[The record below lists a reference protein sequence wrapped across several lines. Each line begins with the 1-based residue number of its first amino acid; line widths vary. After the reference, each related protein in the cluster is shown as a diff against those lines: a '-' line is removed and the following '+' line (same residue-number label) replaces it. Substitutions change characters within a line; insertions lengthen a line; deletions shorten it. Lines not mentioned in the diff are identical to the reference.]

1 MAGRKEIIVNLG
13 TSHVS
18 ACIFLFENEQ
28 IKLSKFIHKT
38 TKPETSDEE
47 QWMDS
52 VRETL
57 KEICKENKIK
67 GPAKLIL
74 PGSKLLSKTL
84 RVPKVES
91 TKQRQVVSY
100 ELGQKMPFPLG
111 EMTWDFQVI
120 DDDGIEQEIL
130 AFAVKPRFTEELCK
144 IAYECGLLPT
154 HLCPGAI
161 LDHKVLVN
169 YRLLEQYQEKAL
181 VNIGAKTT
189 TLLFSNPSGF
199 LVRTINLGGSSL
211 TDSIAETFGISF
223 EKAEELKI
231 NFLENRLNSNEADP
245 AFEILR
251 TLIHNFFNK
260 IGQEIS
266 RSIVTY
272 KRLKKGK
279 SPECILASGNSTA
292 SSSLVKFL
300 AESQQLPVF
309 NFDPLEMLEL
319 DETLDENHSKI
330 PFTISEPL
338 GFALLIAKQE
348 NALNVINLIPQKSI
362 KELKFKRKKVYL
374 SIASIC
380 IACLPIYPI
389 FKILETEEKLLSYSY
404 DLKRDIDLNNN
415 KIRELNSQKESLS
428 SYENFNTKINE
439 FQLEL
444 SNLSKRL
451 YSQTRFI
458 NSLQKL
464 TQSDEINNIWI
475 DSIKYND
482 SSANSNNAAVGT
494 RDTSAETVVYLTGRY
509 LVELQD
515 LDKLDTNL
523 RRNNLID
530 ANSLIQESLTQ
541 GINDIPQVSSLS
553 KKVFSTEGKGDLFNR
568 YFTHFELELTLDPS
582 K

>member
-18 ACIFLFENEQ
+18 VCVFSFDKQQ
-28 IKLSKFIHKT
+28 IKLSKFLHKT
-38 TKPETSDEE
+38 AKPESSDEE
-47 QWMDS
+47 HWMDFI
-52 VRETL
+52 RETL
-57 KEICKENKIK
+57 NEICKENKIK
-67 GPAKLIL
+67 GPARLIL

-91 TKQRQVVSY
+91 AKQRQVVSY
-100 ELGQKMPFPLG
+100 ELGQKMPFPLA

-130 AFAVKPRFTEELCK
+130 AFAVKPHFTSELCK
-144 IAYECGLLPT
+144 IAYQCGLLPT

-161 LDHKVLVN
+161 LDHQVLVN
-169 YRLLEQYQEKAL
+169 YRTLEQYNEKVL

-211 TDSIAETFGISF
+211 TDSIAENFGISF
-223 EKAEELKI
+223 DKAEELKI
-231 NFLENRLNSNEADP
+231 NYLENRLNANTTDP
-245 AFEILR
+245 ALEILR
-251 TLIHNFFNK
+251 TLTHNFFNK

-300 AESQQLPVF
+300 EESQQLPVF
-309 NFDPLEMLEL
+309 NFDPQEMVELE
-319 DETLDENHSKI
+319 ETTAENHSRL
-330 PFTISEPL
+330 PFIISEPL
-338 GFALLIAKQE
+338 GFALLISKQE
-348 NALNVINLIPQKSI
+348 NALNLIPKKSI
-362 KELKFKRKKVYL
+362 KELNFKQKKVYL
-374 SIASIC
+374 SIASLC
-380 IACLPIYPI
+380 IALLPI
-389 FKILETEEKLLSYSY
+389 FTVLKTLRSEESLLNYSN
-404 DLKRDIDLNNN
+404 DLKGELELNNN
-415 KIRELNSQKESLS
+415 KLKDLNSKKVSLD
-428 SYENFNTKINE
+428 SYENYNIKINE
-439 FQLEL
+439 FLKQLDYL
-444 SNLSKRL
+444 STGL

-458 NSLQKL
+458 NSLQNL
-464 TQSDEINNIWI
+464 TQSEKINNIWL
-475 DSIKYND
+475 DSIKYLE
-482 SSANSNNAAVGT
+482 SSTNLSNTHFGPMNTTTEILVNI
-494 RDTSAETVVYLTGRY
+494 TGRY
-509 LVELQD
+509 LVELND
-515 LDKLDTNL
+515 ADIMDANS

-530 ANSLIQESLTQ
+530 ANSLIQETLTQ
-541 GINDIPQVSSLS
+541 AITVIPQVKSLS

-568 YFTHFELELTLDPS
+568 YFTHFEMELSLELS

>member
-1 MAGRKEIIVNLG
+1 MASRKEIIVNLG

-18 ACIFLFENEQ
+18 VCIFSFKNGQ
-28 IKLSKFIHKT
+28 IKLSDFVHKS
-38 TKPETSDEE
+38 TKPESSDEE

-57 KEICKENKIK
+57 SEICRENKIK

-100 ELGQKMPFPLG
+100 ELSQKMPFPLT

-144 IAYECGLLPT
+144 IAYDCGLLPT

-161 LDHKVLVN
+161 LDHKVLVD
-169 YRLLEQYQEKAL
+169 YRPLEQYQEKAL

-211 TDSIAETFGISF
+211 TDSIAENFGISF
-223 EKAEELKI
+223 DKAEELKI
-231 NFLENRLNSNEADP
+231 NYLDNRLNANATDP
-245 AFEILR
+245 ALEILR
-251 TLIHNFFNK
+251 TLTHNFFNK

-292 SSSLVKFL
+292 SSSLLKFL
-300 AESQQLPVF
+300 QESQQLPVF

-319 DETLDENHSKI
+319 EETFEENHSII
-330 PFTISEPL
+330 PFIISEPL
-338 GFALLIAKQE
+338 GFALLVSNQE
-348 NALNVINLIPQKSI
+348 NALNLIPKKSI

-374 SIASIC
+374 SFASFC
-380 IACLPIYPI
+380 IALLPIFTI
-389 FKILETEEKLLSYSY
+389 IKTLKSEENLLKYSK
-404 DLKRDIDLNNN
+404 DLKRDLEFNSNNLNDLNS
-415 KIRELNSQKESLS
+415 KKSSLDT
-428 SYENFNTKINE
+428 YENYNLKLFE
-439 FQLEL
+439 FLKQLDY
-444 SNLSKRL
+444 SNKSLF
-451 YSQTRFI
+451 SQTRFI
-458 NSLQKL
+458 NSLQNL

-475 DSIKYND
+475 DSIKYLEIFTN
-482 SSANSNNAAVGT
+482 SLNGSAGT
-494 RDTSAETVVYLTGRY
+494 QDNPVLTPINITGRY
-509 LVELQD
+509 LVELND
-515 LDKLDTNL
+515 VNNLDPES
-523 RRNNLID
+523 RRNELID

-541 GINDIPQVSSLS
+541 GITDIPQVTSLT

-568 YFTHFELELTLDPS
+568 YFTHFELELSLDLS

>member
-1 MAGRKEIIVNLG
+1 MASRKEIIVNLG

-18 ACIFLFENEQ
+18 VCIFSFENGQ
-28 IKLSKFIHKT
+28 IKLSDFVHKS
-38 TKPETSDEE
+38 TKPESSDEE

-57 KEICKENKIK
+57 NEICRENKIK

-91 TKQRQVVSY
+91 SKQRQVVSY
-100 ELGQKMPFPLG
+100 ELSQKMPFPLT

-144 IAYECGLLPT
+144 IAYDCGLLPT

-169 YRLLEQYQEKAL
+169 YRPLEQYQEKAL

-211 TDSIAETFGISF
+211 TDSIAENFGISF
-223 EKAEELKI
+223 DKAEELKI
-231 NFLENRLNSNEADP
+231 NYLDNRLNANATDP
-245 AFEILR
+245 ALEILR
-251 TLIHNFFNK
+251 TLTHNFFNK

-292 SSSLVKFL
+292 SSSLLKFL
-300 AESQQLPVF
+300 QESQQLPVF

-319 DETLDENHSKI
+319 EETFEENHSII
-330 PFTISEPL
+330 PFIISEPL
-338 GFALLIAKQE
+338 GFALLVSNQE
-348 NALNVINLIPQKSI
+348 NVLNLIPKKSI

-374 SIASIC
+374 SFASFC
-380 IACLPIYPI
+380 IALLPIFTI
-389 FKILETEEKLLSYSY
+389 IKTLKSEENLLKYSK
-404 DLKRDIDLNNN
+404 DLKRDLEFNSNNLNDLNS
-415 KIRELNSQKESLS
+415 KKSSLDT
-428 SYENFNTKINE
+428 YENYNLKLFE
-439 FQLEL
+439 FLKQLDY
-444 SNLSKRL
+444 SNKSLF
-451 YSQTRFI
+451 SQTRFI
-458 NSLQKL
+458 NSLQNL

-475 DSIKYND
+475 DSIKYLEIFTN
-482 SSANSNNAAVGT
+482 SLNGSAGKLANPVLTPINI
-494 RDTSAETVVYLTGRY
+494 TGRY
-509 LVELQD
+509 LVELND
-515 LDKLDTNL
+515 VNNLDPES
-523 RRNNLID
+523 RRNELID

-541 GINDIPQVSSLS
+541 GITDIPQVTSLT

-568 YFTHFELELTLDPS
+568 YFTHFELELSLDLS

>member
-1 MAGRKEIIVNLG
+1 MAGRKDIIVNLG

-18 ACIFLFENEQ
+18 VCIFSFENEQ
-28 IKLSKFIHKT
+28 IKLTNFVHKN
-38 TKPETSDEE
+38 TKSESSDEE
-47 QWMDS
+47 HWMDS
-52 VRETL
+52 VRATL
-57 KEICKENKIK
+57 SEICRENKIK

-100 ELGQKMPFPLG
+100 ELSQKMPFPLT

-144 IAYECGLLPT
+144 IAYGCGLLPT

-169 YRLLEQYQEKAL
+169 YRSLEQYQEKAL

-211 TDSIAETFGISF
+211 TDSIAENFGISF
-223 EKAEELKI
+223 DKAEELKI
-231 NFLENRLNSNEADP
+231 NYLDNRLNADATDP
-245 AFEILR
+245 ALEILR
-251 TLIHNFFNK
+251 TLTHNFFNK

-292 SSSLVKFL
+292 SSLMLKFL
-300 AESQQLPVF
+300 EESQQLPVF
-309 NFDPLEMLEL
+309 NFDPQEILEL
-319 DETLDENHSKI
+319 EENLEENHSRI
-330 PFTISEPL
+330 PFIISEPL
-338 GFALLIAKQE
+338 GFALLVSKKE
-348 NALNVINLIPQKSI
+348 NALNLIPKKSI

-374 SIASIC
+374 SIASFC
-380 IACLPIYPI
+380 IALLPIFTI
-389 FKILETEEKLLSYSY
+389 FETLRSEENLINYSN
-404 DLKRDIDLNNN
+404 DLKRDLDFNNKKLKDLNS
-415 KIRELNSQKESLS
+415 KKSTLET
-428 SYENFNTKINE
+428 YENYNLKVYE
-439 FQLEL
+439 FLKQLDY
-444 SNLSKRL
+444 SNKNLH
-451 YSQTRFI
+451 SQTRFI
-458 NSLQKL
+458 NSLQNL

-475 DSIKYND
+475 DSIKYLESFTNSINGSAYRQKD
-482 SSANSNNAAVGT
+482 SALTPINI
-494 RDTSAETVVYLTGRY
+494 TGRY
-509 LVELQD
+509 LVELND
-515 LDKLDTNL
+515 LNKMDPNS

-541 GINDIPQVSSLS
+541 GIIDIPQVNSLN
-553 KKVFSTEGKGDLFNR
+553 KTVFSTEGKGDLFNR
-568 YFTHFELELTLDPS
+568 YFTHFELELTLDLS

>member
-1 MAGRKEIIVNLG
+1 MAGRREIIVNLG

-18 ACIFLFENEQ
+18 VCIFSFNDEQ
-28 IKLSKFIHKT
+28 IKLSDFVHKT
-38 TKPETSDEE
+38 TKPQSSDEE

-57 KEICKENKIK
+57 SEICKENKIK

-100 ELGQKMPFPLG
+100 ELGQKMPFPLT

-144 IAYECGLLPT
+144 IAYDCGLLPT

-169 YRLLEQYQEKAL
+169 YRSLEQYHEKAL

-211 TDSIAETFGISF
+211 TDSIAENFGISF
-223 EKAEELKI
+223 DKAEELKI
-231 NFLENRLNSNEADP
+231 NYLENRLNANATDP
-245 AFEILR
+245 ALEILR
-251 TLIHNFFNK
+251 TLTHNFFNK

-300 AESQQLPVF
+300 EESQQLPVF

-319 DETLDENHSKI
+319 EETFDENHSKI
-330 PFTISEPL
+330 PFIISEPL
-338 GFALLIAKQE
+338 GFAILISKQE
-348 NALNVINLIPQKSI
+348 NALNLIPKKSI
-362 KELKFKRKKVYL
+362 KELNFKRKKVYL
-374 SIASIC
+374 SIASFC
-380 IACLPIYPI
+380 IALLPIFTI
-389 FKILETEEKLLSYSY
+389 FKTLRIEEDLLNYSN
-404 DLKRDIDLNNN
+404 DLKRDLDLNNN
-415 KIRELNSQKESLS
+415 KLENLNSKKSSLDT
-428 SYENFNTKINE
+428 YENYNIKIYE
-439 FQLEL
+439 FLKQLDH
-444 SNLSKRL
+444 SNKIL

-458 NSLQKL
+458 NSLQNL
-464 TQSDEINNIWI
+464 TQSEGINNIWI
-475 DSIKYND
+475 DSIKYLESFTD
-482 SSANSNNAAVGT
+482 SVNASVGIQDNT
-494 RDTSAETVVYLTGRY
+494 ALTPINITGRY
-509 LVELQD
+509 LVELND
-515 LDKLDTNL
+515 VNKIDPSS

-530 ANSLIQESLTQ
+530 SNSLVQESLTQ
-541 GINDIPQVSSLS
+541 GITDIPQVASLT
-553 KKVFSTEGKGDLFNR
+553 KTVFSTEGKGDLFNR
-568 YFTHFELELTLDPS
+568 YFTHFELELTLDLS

>member
-1 MAGRKEIIVNLG
+1 MASRKEIIVNLG

-18 ACIFLFENEQ
+18 VCIFSFENGQ
-28 IKLSKFIHKT
+28 IKLSDFVHKS
-38 TKPETSDEE
+38 TKPESSDEE
-47 QWMDS
+47 QWMDY

-57 KEICKENKIK
+57 NEICRGNKIK

-100 ELGQKMPFPLG
+100 ELSQKMPFPLT

-144 IAYECGLLPT
+144 IAYDCGLLPT

-169 YRLLEQYQEKAL
+169 YRPLEQYQEKAL

-211 TDSIAETFGISF
+211 TDSIAENFGISF
-223 EKAEELKI
+223 DKAEELKI
-231 NFLENRLNSNEADP
+231 NYLDNRLNANATDP
-245 AFEILR
+245 ALEILR
-251 TLIHNFFNK
+251 TLTHNFFNK

-292 SSSLVKFL
+292 SSSLLKFL
-300 AESQQLPVF
+300 QESQQLPVF

-319 DETLDENHSKI
+319 EETFEENHSII
-330 PFTISEPL
+330 PFIISEPL
-338 GFALLIAKQE
+338 GFALLVSNQE
-348 NALNVINLIPQKSI
+348 NVLNLIPKKSI

-374 SIASIC
+374 SIASFC
-380 IACLPIYPI
+380 IALLPIFTIIKTLKSEENLLKYS
-389 FKILETEEKLLSYSY
+389 KDLRRDLEFNSNNLS
-404 DLKRDIDLNNN
+404 DLNSKKSSLDTYEDYNLKLFEFLKQLDYSN
-415 KIRELNSQKESLS
+415 KSL
-428 SYENFNTKINE
+428 F
-439 FQLEL
+439 
-444 SNLSKRL
+444 
-451 YSQTRFI
+451 SQTRFI
-458 NSLQKL
+458 NSLQNL

-475 DSIKYND
+475 DSIKYLE
-482 SSANSNNAAVGT
+482 SSRICSILLVNKDNPVLTLVNI
-494 RDTSAETVVYLTGRY
+494 TGRY
-509 LVELQD
+509 LVELND
-515 LDKLDTNL
+515 VNNLDAES

-541 GINDIPQVSSLS
+541 GITDIPQVTSLT

-568 YFTHFELELTLDPS
+568 YFTHFELELSLDLS

>member
-1 MAGRKEIIVNLG
+1 MAGRREIIVNLG

-18 ACIFLFENEQ
+18 VCIFSFNNEQ
-28 IKLSKFIHKT
+28 IKLCKFIHKT
-38 TKPETSDEE
+38 TKSESSDEE

-57 KEICKENKIK
+57 NEICRDNKIK

-100 ELGQKMPFPLG
+100 ELGQKMPFPLA

-199 LVRTINLGGSSL
+199 LARTINLGGSSL

-223 EKAEELKI
+223 DKAEELKI
-231 NFLENRLNSNEADP
+231 NYLENSSNSNEADP

-309 NFDPLEMLEL
+309 HFDPLEMLEL
-319 DETLDENHSKI
+319 DETFDENHSKI
-330 PFTISEPL
+330 PFIISEPL
-338 GFALLIAKQE
+338 GFALLISKQE
-348 NALNVINLIPQKSI
+348 NDLNVINLIPNKSI

-380 IACLPIYPI
+380 LACLPINPI
-389 FKILETEEKLLSYSY
+389 LKILKSEEKLLNYTY
-404 DLKRDIDLNNN
+404 DLKRDIDLNNI
-415 KIRELNSQKESLS
+415 KLRELNTKKKSLG

-475 DSIKYND
+475 DSIKYVD
-482 SSANSNNAAVGT
+482 SSTNSNNVALGT
-494 RDTSAETVVYLTGRY
+494 RDTSAETVVNITGRY
-509 LVELQD
+509 LVELQGM
-515 LDKLDTNL
+515 DKLDPNL

>member
-1 MAGRKEIIVNLG
+1 MASRKEIIVNLG

-18 ACIFLFENEQ
+18 VCIFSFENGQ
-28 IKLSKFIHKT
+28 IKLSDFVHKS
-38 TKPETSDEE
+38 TKPESSDEE

-57 KEICKENKIK
+57 NEICRENKIK

-100 ELGQKMPFPLG
+100 ELSQKMPFPLT

-144 IAYECGLLPT
+144 IAYDCGLLPT

-169 YRLLEQYQEKAL
+169 YRPLEQYQEKAL

-211 TDSIAETFGISF
+211 TDSIAENFGISF
-223 EKAEELKI
+223 DKAEELKI
-231 NFLENRLNSNEADP
+231 NYLDNRLNANATDP
-245 AFEILR
+245 ALEILR
-251 TLIHNFFNK
+251 TLTHNFFIK

-292 SSSLVKFL
+292 SSSLLKFL
-300 AESQQLPVF
+300 QESQQLPVF

-319 DETLDENHSKI
+319 EETFEENHSII
-330 PFTISEPL
+330 PFIISEPL
-338 GFALLIAKQE
+338 GFALLVSNQE
-348 NALNVINLIPQKSI
+348 NVLNLIPKKSI

-374 SIASIC
+374 SIASFC
-380 IACLPIYPI
+380 IALLPIFTI
-389 FKILETEEKLLSYSY
+389 IKTLKSEENLLKYSK
-404 DLKRDIDLNNN
+404 DLKGDLEFNSNNLNDLNS
-415 KIRELNSQKESLS
+415 KKSSLDT
-428 SYENFNTKINE
+428 YENYNLKLFE
-439 FQLEL
+439 FLKQLDY
-444 SNLSKRL
+444 SNKSLF
-451 YSQTRFI
+451 SQTRFI
-458 NSLQKL
+458 NSLQNL

-475 DSIKYND
+475 DSIKYLEIFTN
-482 SSANSNNAAVGT
+482 SLNGSAGKLANPLLTPINI
-494 RDTSAETVVYLTGRY
+494 TGRY
-509 LVELQD
+509 LVELND
-515 LDKLDTNL
+515 VNNLDPES
-523 RRNNLID
+523 RRNELID

-541 GINDIPQVSSLS
+541 GITDIPQVTSLT

-568 YFTHFELELTLDPS
+568 YFTHFELELSLDLS

>member
-1 MAGRKEIIVNLG
+1 
-13 TSHVS
+13 VS
-18 ACIFLFENEQ
+18 VCIFSFENGQ
-28 IKLSKFIHKT
+28 IKLSDFVHKS
-38 TKPETSDEE
+38 TKPESSDEE

-57 KEICKENKIK
+57 NEICRENKIK

-91 TKQRQVVSY
+91 SKQRQVVSY
-100 ELGQKMPFPLG
+100 ELSQKMPFPLT

-144 IAYECGLLPT
+144 IAYDCGLLPT

-169 YRLLEQYQEKAL
+169 YRPLEQYQEKAL

-211 TDSIAETFGISF
+211 TDSIAENFGISF
-223 EKAEELKI
+223 DKAEELKI
-231 NFLENRLNSNEADP
+231 NYLDNRLNANATDP
-245 AFEILR
+245 ALEILR
-251 TLIHNFFNK
+251 TLTHNFFNK

-292 SSSLVKFL
+292 SSSLLKFL
-300 AESQQLPVF
+300 QESQQLPVF

-319 DETLDENHSKI
+319 EETFEENHSII
-330 PFTISEPL
+330 PFIISEPL
-338 GFALLIAKQE
+338 GFALLVSNQE
-348 NALNVINLIPQKSI
+348 NVLNLIPKKSI

-374 SIASIC
+374 SFASFC
-380 IACLPIYPI
+380 IALLPIFTI
-389 FKILETEEKLLSYSY
+389 IKTLKSEENLLKYSK
-404 DLKRDIDLNNN
+404 DLKRDLEFNSNNLNDLNS
-415 KIRELNSQKESLS
+415 KKSSLDT
-428 SYENFNTKINE
+428 YENYNLKLFE
-439 FQLEL
+439 FLKQLDY
-444 SNLSKRL
+444 SNKSLF
-451 YSQTRFI
+451 SQTRFI
-458 NSLQKL
+458 NSLQNL

-475 DSIKYND
+475 DSIKYLEIFTN
-482 SSANSNNAAVGT
+482 SLNGSAGKLANPVLTPINI
-494 RDTSAETVVYLTGRY
+494 TGRY
-509 LVELQD
+509 LVELND
-515 LDKLDTNL
+515 VNNLDPES
-523 RRNNLID
+523 RRNELID

-541 GINDIPQVSSLS
+541 GITDIPQVTSLT

-568 YFTHFELELTLDPS
+568 YFTHFELELSLDLS

>member
-1 MAGRKEIIVNLG
+1 MASRKEIIVNLG

-18 ACIFLFENEQ
+18 VCIFSFENGQ
-28 IKLSKFIHKT
+28 IKLSDFVHKS
-38 TKPETSDEE
+38 TKPESSDEE

-57 KEICKENKIK
+57 NEICRENKIK

-100 ELGQKMPFPLG
+100 ELSQKMPFPLT

-144 IAYECGLLPT
+144 IAYDCGLLPT

-169 YRLLEQYQEKAL
+169 YRPLEQYQEKAL

-211 TDSIAETFGISF
+211 TDSIAENFGISF
-223 EKAEELKI
+223 DKAEELKI
-231 NFLENRLNSNEADP
+231 NYLDNRLNANATDP
-245 AFEILR
+245 ALEILR
-251 TLIHNFFNK
+251 TLTHNFFNK

-292 SSSLVKFL
+292 SSSLLKFL
-300 AESQQLPVF
+300 QESQQLPVF

-319 DETLDENHSKI
+319 EETFEENHSII
-330 PFTISEPL
+330 PFIISEPL
-338 GFALLIAKQE
+338 GFALLVSNQE
-348 NALNVINLIPQKSI
+348 NVLNLIPKKSI

-374 SIASIC
+374 SIASFC
-380 IACLPIYPI
+380 IALLPIFTIIKTLKSEENLLKYS
-389 FKILETEEKLLSYSY
+389 KELRRDLEFNSNNLN
-404 DLKRDIDLNNN
+404 DLNSKKSSLDTYEDYNLKLFEFLKQLDYSN
-415 KIRELNSQKESLS
+415 KCLH
-428 SYENFNTKINE
+428 
-439 FQLEL
+439 
-444 SNLSKRL
+444 
-451 YSQTRFI
+451 SQTRFI

-475 DSIKYND
+475 DSIKYLEIFTNSLNG
-482 SSANSNNAAVGT
+482 SSGTQNNPVLT
-494 RDTSAETVVYLTGRY
+494 PVNITGRY
-509 LVELQD
+509 LVELND
-515 LDKLDTNL
+515 VNNLDPES

-541 GINDIPQVSSLS
+541 GITDIPQVTSLT

-568 YFTHFELELTLDPS
+568 YFTHFELELSLDLS

>member
-1 MAGRKEIIVNLG
+1 MASRKEIIVNLG

-18 ACIFLFENEQ
+18 VCIFSFENGQ
-28 IKLSKFIHKT
+28 IKLSDFVHKS
-38 TKPETSDEE
+38 TKPESSDEE

-57 KEICKENKIK
+57 IEICRENKIK

-100 ELGQKMPFPLG
+100 ELSQKMPFPLT

-144 IAYECGLLPT
+144 IAYDCGLLPT

-169 YRLLEQYQEKAL
+169 YSPLEQYQEKAL

-211 TDSIAETFGISF
+211 TDSIAENFGISF
-223 EKAEELKI
+223 DKAEELKI
-231 NFLENRLNSNEADP
+231 NYLDNRLNANATDP
-245 AFEILR
+245 ALEILR
-251 TLIHNFFNK
+251 TLTHNFFNK
-260 IGQEIS
+260 LGQEIS

-292 SSSLVKFL
+292 SSSLLKFL
-300 AESQQLPVF
+300 QESQQLPVF

-319 DETLDENHSKI
+319 EETFEENHSII
-330 PFTISEPL
+330 PFIISEPL
-338 GFALLIAKQE
+338 GFALLVSNQE
-348 NALNVINLIPQKSI
+348 NALNLIPKKSI

-374 SIASIC
+374 SIASFC
-380 IACLPIYPI
+380 ISFLPIYPI
-389 FKILETEEKLLSYSY
+389 LQTLKSEEKLLNYSN
-404 DLKRDIDLNNN
+404 DLKKDVDSNNN
-415 KIRELNSQKESLS
+415 KIRELNTQKSALDN
-428 SYENFNTKINE
+428 YENYNIKINE
-439 FQLEL
+439 YLKQLDY
-444 SNLSKRL
+444 LSKSL
-451 YSQTRFI
+451 YSQTRFT
-458 NSLQKL
+458 NSLQNL
-464 TQSDEINNIWI
+464 TQSDEINNIWL
-475 DSIKYND
+475 DSIKYLE
-482 SSANSNNAAVGT
+482 SSANLINT
-494 RDTSAETVVYLTGRY
+494 PLDLDDTSNEALVNITGRY
-509 LVELQD
+509 LVELHD
-515 LDKLDTNL
+515 VDKMDASSL
-523 RRNNLID
+523 RNNLID
-530 ANSLIQESLTQ
+530 SNSLIQETLIQ
-541 GINDIPQVSSLS
+541 GITNIPQVASLS
-553 KKVFSTEGKGDLFNR
+553 KMVFSTEGKGDLFKR
-568 YFTHFELELTLDPS
+568 YFTHFELELTVDLS

>member
-1 MAGRKEIIVNLG
+1 MASRKEIIVNLG

-18 ACIFLFENEQ
+18 VCIFSFDNGQ
-28 IKLSKFIHKT
+28 IKLSDFVHKS
-38 TKPETSDEE
+38 TKPESSDEE

-57 KEICKENKIK
+57 IEICRENKIK
-67 GPAKLIL
+67 GSAKLIL

-91 TKQRQVVSY
+91 TKQRKVVSY
-100 ELGQKMPFPLG
+100 ELSQKMPFPLT

-144 IAYECGLLPT
+144 IAYDCGLLPT

-161 LDHKVLVN
+161 LDHNVLVN
-169 YRLLEQYQEKAL
+169 YRPLEQYNEKAL

-211 TDSIAETFGISF
+211 TDSIAENFGISF
-223 EKAEELKI
+223 DKAEELKI
-231 NFLENRLNSNEADP
+231 NYLENRLNANATDP
-245 AFEILR
+245 AIEVLR
-251 TLIHNFFNK
+251 TLTHNFFNK

-292 SSSLVKFL
+292 SISLVKFL
-300 AESQQLPVF
+300 SESQQLPVL
-309 NFDPLEMLEL
+309 NFDPGEMLEL
-319 DETLDENHSKI
+319 EETIEDKKSKL
-330 PFTISEPL
+330 PFIITEPL
-338 GFALLIAKQE
+338 GFALLISKQE

-362 KELKFKRKKVYL
+362 KELKFKQKKIYL
-374 SIASIC
+374 SIASFC
-380 IACLPIYPI
+380 IAFLPIYPI
-389 FKILETEEKLLSYSY
+389 FKALESEDELLSYSY
-404 DLKRDIDLNNN
+404 NLKRDLVLSSNKLN
-415 KIRELNSQKESLS
+415 ELNFKKISLQT
-428 SYENFNTKINE
+428 YETYNIKINE
-439 FQLEL
+439 FLKQLDYL
-444 SNLSKRL
+444 SETL

-458 NSLQKL
+458 NSLQNL
-464 TQSDEINNIWI
+464 TQSNEINNIWL
-475 DSIKYND
+475 DSIKYLEGSTSLINTA
-482 SSANSNNAAVGT
+482 ANTSDLSN
-494 RDTSAETVVYLTGRY
+494 ETLVNITGRY
-509 LVELQD
+509 LVD
-515 LDKLDTNL
+515 LNDVGKMDADS

-530 ANSLIQESLTQ
+530 ANSLIQENLTQ
-541 GINDIPQVSSLS
+541 GIADIPQVSSLS
-553 KKVFSTEGKGDLFNR
+553 KKVFSTDGKGDLFNR
-568 YFTHFELELTLDPS
+568 YFTHFELELTLDIS

>member
-18 ACIFLFENEQ
+18 VCIFSFENEQ
-28 IKLSKFIHKT
+28 IKLSNFVHKT
-38 TKPETSDEE
+38 TNPESVDEE
-47 QWMDS
+47 QWMGS
-52 VRETL
+52 VRDTL
-57 KEICKENKIK
+57 NEICKVNKIK

-74 PGSKLLSKTL
+74 PGNKLLSKTL

-100 ELGQKMPFPLG
+100 ELGQKMPFPLA

-130 AFAVKPRFTEELCK
+130 AFAVKPRFSEELCK

-169 YRLLEQYQEKAL
+169 YRSLEQYQEKAL

-211 TDSIAETFGISF
+211 TDSIADTFGISF
-223 EKAEELKI
+223 DKAEELKI
-231 NFLENRLNSNEADP
+231 NYLENRLNSNESDP
-245 AFEILR
+245 ALEILR
-251 TLIHNFFNK
+251 TLTHNFFNK
-260 IGQEIS
+260 MGQEIS

-292 SSSLVKFL
+292 SSSLQKFL

-319 DETLDENHSKI
+319 EETFDENHSKI
-330 PFTISEPL
+330 PFVTSEPL
-338 GFALLIAKQE
+338 GFALLISKQK
-348 NALNVINLIPQKSI
+348 NALNVINLIPKKII
-362 KELKFKRKKVYL
+362 KELNFKRKKIYL
-374 SIASIC
+374 STASLC
-380 IACLPIYPI
+380 IALLPIYPI
-389 FKILETEEKLLSYSY
+389 LNNLKSEEKLLNYSH
-404 DLKRDIDLNNN
+404 DLKRDLDLNNN
-415 KIRELNSQKESLS
+415 KHRELNSKKSSLET
-428 SYENFNTKINE
+428 YENYNIKINE
-439 FQLEL
+439 FLIQLDY
-444 SNLSKRL
+444 LSKNL

-458 NSLQKL
+458 NSLQNL

-475 DSIKYND
+475 DSIKYLDHTKNLI
-482 SSANSNNAAVGT
+482 NAPVGT
-494 RDTSAETVVYLTGRY
+494 RDTSAETLVKITGRY
-509 LVELQD
+509 LVELND
-515 LDKLDTNL
+515 VDKMDPNS

-541 GINDIPQVSSLS
+541 GITDMLQVNSLT

-568 YFTHFELELTLDPS
+568 YFTHFELELNLDSS

>member
-1 MAGRKEIIVNLG
+1 MASRKEIIVNLG

-18 ACIFLFENEQ
+18 VCIFSFENGQ
-28 IKLSKFIHKT
+28 IKLSDFVHKS
-38 TKPETSDEE
+38 TKPESSDEE

-57 KEICKENKIK
+57 NEICRENKIK

-91 TKQRQVVSY
+91 SKQRQVVSY
-100 ELGQKMPFPLG
+100 ELSQKMPFPLT

-144 IAYECGLLPT
+144 IAYDCGLLPT

-169 YRLLEQYQEKAL
+169 YRPLEQYQEKAL

-189 TLLFSNPSGF
+189 TLLFLNPSGF

-211 TDSIAETFGISF
+211 TDSIAENFGISF
-223 EKAEELKI
+223 DKAEELKI
-231 NFLENRLNSNEADP
+231 NYLDNRLNANATDP
-245 AFEILR
+245 ALEILR
-251 TLIHNFFNK
+251 TLTHNFFNK

-292 SSSLVKFL
+292 SSSLLKFL
-300 AESQQLPVF
+300 QESQQLPVF

-319 DETLDENHSKI
+319 EETFEENHSII
-330 PFTISEPL
+330 PFIISEPL
-338 GFALLIAKQE
+338 GFALLVSNQE
-348 NALNVINLIPQKSI
+348 NVLNLIPKKSI

-374 SIASIC
+374 SFASFC
-380 IACLPIYPI
+380 IALLPIFTI
-389 FKILETEEKLLSYSY
+389 IKTLKSEENLLKYSK
-404 DLKRDIDLNNN
+404 DLKRDLEFNSNNLNDLNS
-415 KIRELNSQKESLS
+415 KKSSLDT
-428 SYENFNTKINE
+428 YENYNLKLFE
-439 FQLEL
+439 FLKQLDY
-444 SNLSKRL
+444 SNKSLF
-451 YSQTRFI
+451 SQTRFI
-458 NSLQKL
+458 NSLQNL

-475 DSIKYND
+475 DSIKYLEIFTN
-482 SSANSNNAAVGT
+482 SLNGSAGKLANPVLTPINI
-494 RDTSAETVVYLTGRY
+494 TGRY
-509 LVELQD
+509 LVELND
-515 LDKLDTNL
+515 VNNLDPES
-523 RRNNLID
+523 RRNELID

-541 GINDIPQVSSLS
+541 GITDIPQVTSLT

-568 YFTHFELELTLDPS
+568 YFTHFELELSLDLS

>member
-1 MAGRKEIIVNLG
+1 MASRKEIIVNLG

-18 ACIFLFENEQ
+18 VCIFSFENGQ
-28 IKLSKFIHKT
+28 IKLSDFLHKS
-38 TKPETSDEE
+38 TKPESSDEE

-57 KEICKENKIK
+57 NEICRENKIK

-100 ELGQKMPFPLG
+100 ELSQKMPFPLT

-144 IAYECGLLPT
+144 IAYDCGLLPT

-169 YRLLEQYQEKAL
+169 YRPLEQYQEKAL

-211 TDSIAETFGISF
+211 TDSIAENFGISF
-223 EKAEELKI
+223 DKAEELKI
-231 NFLENRLNSNEADP
+231 NYLDNRLNANATDP
-245 AFEILR
+245 ALEILR
-251 TLIHNFFNK
+251 TLTHNFFIK

-292 SSSLVKFL
+292 SSSLLKFL
-300 AESQQLPVF
+300 QESQQLPVF

-319 DETLDENHSKI
+319 EETFEENHSII
-330 PFTISEPL
+330 PFIISEPL
-338 GFALLIAKQE
+338 GFALLVSNQE
-348 NALNVINLIPQKSI
+348 NVLNLIPKKSI

-374 SIASIC
+374 SIASFC
-380 IACLPIYPI
+380 IALLPIFTI
-389 FKILETEEKLLSYSY
+389 IKTLKSEENLLKYSK
-404 DLKRDIDLNNN
+404 DLKRDLEFNSNNLNDLNS
-415 KIRELNSQKESLS
+415 KKSSLDT
-428 SYENFNTKINE
+428 YENYNLKLFE
-439 FQLEL
+439 FLKQLDY
-444 SNLSKRL
+444 SNKSLF
-451 YSQTRFI
+451 SQTRFI
-458 NSLQKL
+458 NSLQNL

-475 DSIKYND
+475 DSIKYLEIFTN
-482 SSANSNNAAVGT
+482 SLNGSAGKLANPVLTPINI
-494 RDTSAETVVYLTGRY
+494 TGRY
-509 LVELQD
+509 LVELND
-515 LDKLDTNL
+515 VNNLDPES
-523 RRNNLID
+523 RRNELID

-541 GINDIPQVSSLS
+541 GITDIPQVTSLT

-568 YFTHFELELTLDPS
+568 YFTHFELELSLDLS

>member
-1 MAGRKEIIVNLG
+1 MASRKEIIVNLG

-18 ACIFLFENEQ
+18 VCIFSFENGQ
-28 IKLSKFIHKT
+28 IKLSDFVHKST
-38 TKPETSDEE
+38 TPESSDEE

-57 KEICKENKIK
+57 NEICRENKIK

-91 TKQRQVVSY
+91 SKQRQVVSY
-100 ELGQKMPFPLG
+100 ELSQKMPFPLT

-144 IAYECGLLPT
+144 IAYDCGLLPT

-169 YRLLEQYQEKAL
+169 YRPLEQYQEKAL

-211 TDSIAETFGISF
+211 TDSIAENFGISF
-223 EKAEELKI
+223 DKAEELKI
-231 NFLENRLNSNEADP
+231 NYLDNRLNANATDP
-245 AFEILR
+245 ALEILR
-251 TLIHNFFNK
+251 TLTHNFFNK

-292 SSSLVKFL
+292 SSSLLKFL
-300 AESQQLPVF
+300 QESQQLPVF

-319 DETLDENHSKI
+319 EETFEENHSI
-330 PFTISEPL
+330 VPFILSEPL
-338 GFALLIAKQE
+338 GFALLVSNQE
-348 NALNVINLIPQKSI
+348 NVLNLIPKKSI

-374 SIASIC
+374 SIASFC
-380 IACLPIYPI
+380 IALLPIFTIIKTLKSEENLLKYS
-389 FKILETEEKLLSYSY
+389 KELRRDLEFNSNNLN
-404 DLKRDIDLNNN
+404 DLNSKKSSLDTYEDYNLKLFEFLKQLDYSN
-415 KIRELNSQKESLS
+415 KCLH
-428 SYENFNTKINE
+428 
-439 FQLEL
+439 
-444 SNLSKRL
+444 
-451 YSQTRFI
+451 SQTRLI
-458 NSLQKL
+458 NSLQNL

-475 DSIKYND
+475 DSIKYLEIFTNSLNG
-482 SSANSNNAAVGT
+482 SSGTQNNPVLT
-494 RDTSAETVVYLTGRY
+494 PVNITGRY
-509 LVELQD
+509 LVELND
-515 LDKLDTNL
+515 VNNLDPES

-541 GINDIPQVSSLS
+541 GITDIPQVTSLT

-568 YFTHFELELTLDPS
+568 YFTHFELELSLDLS

>member
-1 MAGRKEIIVNLG
+1 MAGRREIIVNLG

-18 ACIFLFENEQ
+18 VCIFSFNDEQ
-28 IKLSKFIHKT
+28 IKLSDFVHKT
-38 TKPETSDEE
+38 TKPQSSDEE

-57 KEICKENKIK
+57 SEICKENKIK

-100 ELGQKMPFPLG
+100 ELGQKMPFPLT

-144 IAYECGLLPT
+144 IAYDCGLLPT
-154 HLCPGAI
+154 HLCPSAI

-169 YRLLEQYQEKAL
+169 YRSLEQYHEKAL

-211 TDSIAETFGISF
+211 TDSIAENFGISF
-223 EKAEELKI
+223 DKAEELKI
-231 NFLENRLNSNEADP
+231 NYLENRLNANATDP
-245 AFEILR
+245 ALEILR
-251 TLIHNFFNK
+251 TLTHNFFNK

-300 AESQQLPVF
+300 EESQQLPVF

-319 DETLDENHSKI
+319 EETFDENHSKI
-330 PFTISEPL
+330 PFIISEPL
-338 GFALLIAKQE
+338 GFAILISKQE
-348 NALNVINLIPQKSI
+348 NALNLIPKKSI
-362 KELKFKRKKVYL
+362 KELNFKRKKVYL
-374 SIASIC
+374 SIASFC
-380 IACLPIYPI
+380 IALLPIFTI
-389 FKILETEEKLLSYSY
+389 FKTLRIEEDLLNYSN
-404 DLKRDIDLNNN
+404 DLKRDLDLNNN
-415 KIRELNSQKESLS
+415 KLENLNSKKSYLDT
-428 SYENFNTKINE
+428 YENYNIKIYE
-439 FQLEL
+439 FLKQLDH
-444 SNLSKRL
+444 SNKIL

-458 NSLQKL
+458 NSLQNL
-464 TQSDEINNIWI
+464 TQSEGINNIWI
-475 DSIKYND
+475 DSIKYLESFTD
-482 SSANSNNAAVGT
+482 SVNASVGIQDNT
-494 RDTSAETVVYLTGRY
+494 ALTPINITGRY
-509 LVELQD
+509 LVELND
-515 LDKLDTNL
+515 VNKIDPSS

-530 ANSLIQESLTQ
+530 SNSLVQESLTQ
-541 GINDIPQVSSLS
+541 GITDIPQVASLT
-553 KKVFSTEGKGDLFNR
+553 KTVFSTEGKGDLFNR
-568 YFTHFELELTLDPS
+568 YFTHFELELTLDLS

>member
-18 ACIFLFENEQ
+18 VCIFSFDNEQ
-28 IKLSKFIHKT
+28 IKLTDFVHKS
-38 TKPETSDEE
+38 TKPESSDEE

-52 VRETL
+52 VRATL
-57 KEICKENKIK
+57 SEICRENKIK

-100 ELGQKMPFPLG
+100 ELSQKMPFPLT

-144 IAYECGLLPT
+144 IAYDCGLLPT

-169 YRLLEQYQEKAL
+169 YRPLEQYQEKAL
-181 VNIGAKTT
+181 VNLGAKTT

-211 TDSIAETFGISF
+211 TDSIAENFGISF
-223 EKAEELKI
+223 DKAEELKI
-231 NFLENRLNSNEADP
+231 NYLDNRLNANATDP
-245 AFEILR
+245 ALETLR
-251 TLIHNFFNK
+251 TLTHNFFNK

-279 SPECILASGNSTA
+279 SPECILASGNSNA
-292 SSSLVKFL
+292 SSSLLKFL
-300 AESQQLPVF
+300 EESQQLPVF

-319 DETLDENHSKI
+319 EETFEENHSII
-330 PFTISEPL
+330 PFIISEPL
-338 GFALLIAKQE
+338 GFALLVSNQE
-348 NALNVINLIPQKSI
+348 NALNLIPNKSI

-374 SIASIC
+374 SIASLC
-380 IACLPIYPI
+380 IALLPTFTII
-389 FKILETEEKLLSYSY
+389 KTLKSEENLLNYSNDLRKELDFNNKKL
-404 DLKRDIDLNNN
+404 KDLNSKKSSLDTYEDYNLKIFEFLKQLDYSN
-415 KIRELNSQKESLS
+415 KS
-428 SYENFNTKINE
+428 
-439 FQLEL
+439 
-444 SNLSKRL
+444 L

-458 NSLQKL
+458 NSLQNL

-475 DSIKYND
+475 DSIKYLE
-482 SSANSNNAAVGT
+482 NSTNLINT
-494 RDTSAETVVYLTGRY
+494 TDTSDVSNETLVNITGRY
-509 LVELQD
+509 LVD
-515 LDKLDTNL
+515 LNDVGKMDADS

-541 GINDIPQVSSLS
+541 GITDIPQVTSLT

-568 YFTHFELELTLDPS
+568 YFTHFELELSLDLS

>member
-1 MAGRKEIIVNLG
+1 MAGRREIIVNLG

-18 ACIFLFENEQ
+18 VCIFSFNDEQ
-28 IKLSKFIHKT
+28 IKLSDFVHKT
-38 TKPETSDEE
+38 TKPQSSDEE

-57 KEICKENKIK
+57 SEICKENKIK

-100 ELGQKMPFPLG
+100 ELGQKMPFPLT

-144 IAYECGLLPT
+144 IAYDCGLLPT
-154 HLCPGAI
+154 HLCPSAI

-169 YRLLEQYQEKAL
+169 YRSLEQYHEKAL

-211 TDSIAETFGISF
+211 TDSIAENFGISF
-223 EKAEELKI
+223 DKAEELKI
-231 NFLENRLNSNEADP
+231 NYLENRLNANATDP
-245 AFEILR
+245 ALEILR
-251 TLIHNFFNK
+251 TLTHNFFNK

-300 AESQQLPVF
+300 EESQQLPVF

-319 DETLDENHSKI
+319 EETFDENHSKI
-330 PFTISEPL
+330 PFIISEPL
-338 GFALLIAKQE
+338 GFAILISKQE
-348 NALNVINLIPQKSI
+348 NALNLIPKKSI
-362 KELKFKRKKVYL
+362 KELNFKRKKVYL
-374 SIASIC
+374 SIASFC
-380 IACLPIYPI
+380 IALLPIFTI
-389 FKILETEEKLLSYSY
+389 FKTLRIEEDLLNYSN
-404 DLKRDIDLNNN
+404 DLKRDLDLNNN
-415 KIRELNSQKESLS
+415 KLENLNSKKSSLDT
-428 SYENFNTKINE
+428 YENYNIKIYE
-439 FQLEL
+439 FLKQLDH
-444 SNLSKRL
+444 SNKIL

-458 NSLQKL
+458 NSLQNL
-464 TQSDEINNIWI
+464 TQSEGINNIWI
-475 DSIKYND
+475 DSIKYLESFTD
-482 SSANSNNAAVGT
+482 SVNASVGIQDNT
-494 RDTSAETVVYLTGRY
+494 ALTPINITGRY
-509 LVELQD
+509 LVELND
-515 LDKLDTNL
+515 VNKIDPSS

-530 ANSLIQESLTQ
+530 SNSLVQESLTQ
-541 GINDIPQVSSLS
+541 GITDIPQVASLT
-553 KKVFSTEGKGDLFNR
+553 KTVFSTEGKGDLFNR
-568 YFTHFELELTLDPS
+568 YFTHFELELTLDLS